1 MVVKIR
7 KRASA
12 HVTSASL
19 LPESTTT
26 HSLAH
31 SRPMSEDAWILRLA
45 NELLSH
51 IISYL
56 RAFEIERLARTFNRR
71 LTYVCLPHLQ
81 NRIAGARNRRLM
93 MDSFEVKD
101 YEVFVDTEIS
111 DLFHS
116 WGLAETHAFSAPP
129 MDTFANLDHFDL
141 QGDLSWI
148 YPTPSEELQTMFPSP
163 IFTRNPPIATAEQMD
178 GLVSAASKLG
188 VSLPLSFRR
197 FMVDEDLHNRFPY
210 CGEGFT
216 TSPFV
221 KLDLQAHGV
230 GYATTFLG
238 RDKDDLTF
246 YLFAGDQGRTGV
258 ISINHTWEDLQEI
271 YTGGHE
277 EPSCNRPALS
287 TLELELGVITVPARL
302 APDTALC
309 AFDFEEFLF
318 QLYFLLWPSV
328 AIEENL
334 GASPFRPPIEQFLLQ
349 TYTEEGRAQCN

>member
-1 MVVKIR
+1 
-7 KRASA
+7 
-12 HVTSASL
+12 
-19 LPESTTT
+19 
-26 HSLAH
+26 
-31 SRPMSEDAWILRLA
+31 MSEDACILRLA
-45 NELLSH
+45 NELLLQ

-71 LTYVCLPHLQ
+71 LTDACLPHLQ
-81 NRIAGARNRRLM
+81 SRIAGARNRRLM
-93 MDSFEVKD
+93 MDSFSTKD
-101 YEVFVDTEIS
+101 YNYFYDFDINK
-111 DLFHS
+111 LFHS
-116 WGLAETHAFSAPP
+116 WLAETHTFSPP
-129 MDTFANLDHFDL
+129 PTDTFANLDHFDL
-141 QGDLSWI
+141 RGDLSWI

-221 KLDLQAHGV
+221 KLDLEAHGV

-238 RDKDDLTF
+238 RDENDLTF

-258 ISINHTWEDLQEI
+258 ISMQRTWEDLREI
-271 YTGGHE
+271 YTGGLE
-277 EPSCNRPALS
+277 EASCNRLALS
-287 TLELELGVITVPARL
+287 SLELELGVITVPAQL

-318 QLYFLLWPSV
+318 QLYFHFWASI
-328 AIEENL
+328 AIDEGL
-334 GASPFRPPIEQFLLQ
+334 DDTSPFTPSLKQFLLK
-349 TYTEEGRAQCN
+349 TYTEEGRAQ